1 MSTVLV
7 LVSSLS
13 HLGNPSNCKNEEK
26 DTWENKMAPWIHV
39 PRTKPMKAHR
49 KKPPRKEAYE
59 NLAITILN
67 LDLCAT
73 QLLEFGIS

>member
-1 MSTVLV
+1 
-7 LVSSLS
+7 
-13 HLGNPSNCKNEEK
+13 
-26 DTWENKMAPWIHV
+26 
-39 PRTKPMKAHR
+39 MKAHR